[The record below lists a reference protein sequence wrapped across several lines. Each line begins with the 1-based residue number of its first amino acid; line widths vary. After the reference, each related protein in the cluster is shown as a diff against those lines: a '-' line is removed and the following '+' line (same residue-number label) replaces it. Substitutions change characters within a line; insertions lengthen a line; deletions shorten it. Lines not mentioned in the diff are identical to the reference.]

1 MRQTY
6 DVTARHQPPWRQIWW
21 RLGAVWGI
29 ALLVAG
35 YAQAQDPLCVV
46 PADPNIN
53 IAVVRLDPNG
63 ALDIS
68 FGENG
73 VRQLDLGP
81 NAGGVGDT
89 VWNLAR
95 DAQDRLLVFAAAKGP
110 ETRVDRDR
118 LVIRLTADGAL
129 DTTFATEGIY
139 TLNVANLSDNARN
152 GSVLPDGHIMAAGY
166 ASQPTSTGTQSAN
179 RAVLLRLNDDGTPDL
194 GFGFEGVANE
204 NPFMPE
210 DPVTQPW
217 GMVEAYGLAQQSS
230 GHYVT
235 TGYGRSAAIGTVDM
249 VSLRL
254 TPDGRL
260 DATWGIGGAVVL
272 DFIGENDRG
281 RNIAVL
287 PDDRVLIVGTATP
300 VIGNGDGLVVVL
312 NPDGTLATDFDA
324 DGMKVYDFGGT
335 DENFYGLALAPSGNW
350 AAAVGYSV
358 TEGVDGKATLVLLPL
373 PGGTDVAQVVPL
385 SAAGDNRFWSVAF
398 DASDRLY
405 AAGHITENG
414 DNHMVVARLTT
425 DGVLDP
431 TFGVGGVASVNLV
444 TAGMEESARGIA
456 IQSDGKIVIAGTVEA
471 AATLP

>member
-1 MRQTY
+1 MSLMY
-6 DVTARHQPPWRQIWW
+6 AVTVRYQARWQQMSRL
-21 RLGAVWGI
+21 LGAVGGG

-46 PADPNIN
+46 PADPNVN

-63 ALDIS
+63 AVDTT

-81 NAGGVGDT
+81 DAGGVGDT

-95 DAQDRLLVFAAAKGP
+95 DAQDRLLVFAATKGP

-118 LVIRLTADGAL
+118 VVIRLTAAGAL
-129 DTTFATEGIY
+129 DTTFGTEGIY
-139 TLNVANLSDNARN
+139 TLNVGNLNDSVRN
-152 GSVLPDGHIMAAGY
+152 GSVLADGHILAAGY
-166 ASQPTSTGTQSAN
+166 VSQPTWTGTQTAN
-179 RAVLLRLNDDGTPDL
+179 RAVLLRLNDDGTPDV
-194 GFGFEGVANE
+194 GFGFEGVVNE
-204 NPFMPE
+204 NPFVPD

-217 GMVEAYGLAQQSS
+217 GMVEAYAFDQQSS

-235 TGYGRSAAIGTVDM
+235 TGYGRSAAMGTVDM

-260 DATWGIGGAVVL
+260 DPTWGIGGAVVL

-281 RNIAVL
+281 RHLAVL

-300 VIGNGDGLVVVL
+300 VSGNGDALVVVL
-312 NPDGTLATDFDA
+312 NPDGTLAADFDT
-324 DGMKVYDFGGT
+324 DGTKLYDFGGT

-358 TEGVDGKATLVLLPL
+358 TEGADGKATLVLLPL
-373 PGGTDVAQVVPL
+373 PGGADVAQVVPL
-385 SAAGDNRFWSVAF
+385 SAAGDNRFWNVAF

-405 AAGHITENG
+405 AAGHVTENG
-414 DNHMVVARLTT
+414 DSRMVVARLTT
-425 DGVLDP
+425 DGILDP

-444 TAGMEESARGIA
+444 TAGTAESARGIA

-471 AATLP
+471 GAAQP